1 MLSPVWNPGHLPS
14 APPAPPTLGAGPG
27 RHTCLGS
34 SFAHVCLR
42 VCAKH
47 TPLCTGT
54 LSAPSAHPWPRERWP
69 EAAEGHQPPPASWA
83 ELWTVVSLCKG
94 LDRGPPRLA
103 SPLGPWCT
111 VTAAYPARGPDGQ
124 RILDRGQGRGAAVGP
139 WPASSVGLAGTS
151 VATPCQGHCPGAL
164 SCRSPQ
170 SPGGGGGC
178 PQGGCRGPRGLTGLP
193 DLPGPPARL
202 NRHPADPGTLRL
214 SVYHFVA
221 YGPPP
226 LPSPLLFLLIPPLL
240 LPLSPSSSLPLLCPL
255 SSADLAQVLP
265 LGLQFLGHPTGW
277 ILPAGG
283 LGEVTGLDPAQG
295 TGGLG
300 ACGSR
305 PAPAWLPV

>member
-151 VATPCQGHCPGAL
+151 VATPCQGRCPGAL

-170 SPGGGGGC
+170 SPGGAGGVPTRGL
-178 PQGGCRGPRGLTGLP
+178 QGSSGPHRAARPPWAPSQAEQTSCGPRHPPSLSLSLCGLWAP
-193 DLPGPPARL
+193 SPPL
-202 NRHPADPGTLRL
+202 
-214 SVYHFVA
+214 
-221 YGPPP
+221 PPP
-226 LPSPLLFLLIPPLL
+226 LPSHPPASPPSVPLLIPPPP
-240 LPLSPSSSLPLLCPL
+240 LPSEFC
-255 SSADLAQVLP
+255 
-265 LGLQFLGHPTGW
+265 
-277 ILPAGG
+277 
-283 LGEVTGLDPAQG
+283 
-295 TGGLG
+295 
-300 ACGSR
+300 
-305 PAPAWLPV
+305 